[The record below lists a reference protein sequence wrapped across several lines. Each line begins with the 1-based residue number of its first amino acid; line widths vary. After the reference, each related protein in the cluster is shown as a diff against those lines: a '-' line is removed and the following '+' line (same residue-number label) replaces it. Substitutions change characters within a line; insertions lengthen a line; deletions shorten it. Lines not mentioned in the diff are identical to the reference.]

1 MKKII
6 GFLSRSIFLI
16 HFIFGNDVYQSI
28 RVFNSTPEIIKIIA
42 QTGIPLDHVS
52 GKKGIYIDVTASQ
65 DQTIELISLGLDIDI
80 LIPDLTEHYLSRNIP
95 DNSRDFSLG
104 SMQGNYTWDE
114 LNSRFDELQAEYP
127 NIISERVIL
136 GESVEG
142 RDIWAFKVSDTPDED
157 EEEPEVLFTAL
168 THAREPV
175 GMMNLIYFVQLLA
188 EEYGTDPELTYLVNE
203 REIWFLPVVNPD
215 GYVYNESIQPNGGG
229 MHRKNRLNTNC
240 GDGTNRGVDL
250 NRNYGF
256 GWGANNTGSS
266 PDPCATT
273 YRGES
278 AFSEPETQVVRDFI
292 TDREFMNVIH
302 YHTYSNVYIH
312 AYGNATL
319 PDEPDL
325 TTHREIGNEMARYNG
340 YPVGTGYELIGYTV
354 NGDAVDWTYG
364 DQGLVA
370 FTPEVGSYTQGF
382 WPSENDVLPLC
393 EDQVHSNKVFA
404 FVAGPDLVLQHSNLS
419 LEEVN
424 PGDELAI
431 EMEIKNRGLTDLN
444 DEIQINFSPMNGW
457 TTLSNNSVTLSGL
470 DARDSEEFSFDVLV
484 SAETPNGT
492 FAGVIFSIE
501 NESSYPRQD
510 TVQFLVGQPET
521 LFFDG
526 FENGLVNWYVT
537 GDWGLTDEA
546 GTGSNALSDSPNG
559 NYDEAQESF
568 AEFEIDL
575 DLSLYSSSV
584 VEFIAK
590 WEIESNYDFVRLQ
603 ADVEGDGWVSLEGLY
618 TEPGSG
624 QLAQPAGEPGYDG
637 TQEVWVEERIQLD
650 QLGDAIIY
658 GFRFIQTSD
667 NAVEEDGFIVD
678 DFSILGMPAFQIG
691 DFNLDHSVD
700 IMDVFGMTDLI
711 ISDEN
716 STDLQLFFCDINESG
731 DIDTVDILLLIN
743 IILKF

>member
-6 GFLSRSIFLI
+6 GFLLRSIFLI

-42 QTGIPLDHVS
+42 QAGIPLDHVS

-95 DNSRDFSLG
+95 DNSRDFPLG
-104 SMQGNYTWDE
+104 SMLGNYTWDE

-142 RDIWAFKVSDTPDED
+142 RDIWAFKVSDTPEED

-168 THAREPV
+168 THAREPLS
-175 GMMNLIYFVQLLA
+175 MMNLIYFVQLLA

-215 GYVYNESIQPNGGG
+215 GYVYNESYQPNGGG
-229 MHRKNRLNTNC
+229 MARKNRRDTNC
-240 GDGTNRGVDL
+240 ENEIHIGIDL
-250 NRNYGF
+250 NRNYGY

-266 PDPCATT
+266 PYPCAPT

-278 AFSEPETQVVRDFI
+278 AFSEPETQAVRDFI
-292 TDREFMNVIH
+292 LGREFMNVLH

-312 AYGNATL
+312 AFGNASL
-319 PDEPDL
+319 PEEPDL
-325 TTHREIGNEMARYNG
+325 TTHREIGNEMARFNG
-340 YPVGTGYELIGYTV
+340 YPVGTGYELIDYTV

-364 DQGLVA
+364 GQEIIA
-370 FTPEVGSYTQGF
+370 FTPEVGSGSQGF

-404 FVAGPDLVLQHSNLS
+404 FVAGPDLVLNYSNLS
-419 LEEVN
+419 MGEVI
-424 PGDELAI
+424 PDVELGI

-470 DARDSEEFSFDVLV
+470 DARDSEEFSFDILV

-501 NESSYPRQD
+501 NESSFPRQD

-559 NYDEAQESF
+559 NYDENQESF

-603 ADVEGDGWVSLEGLY
+603 ADVEGDGWVSLQGLY

-624 QLAQPAGEPGYDG
+624 QPAQPAGEPGYDG
-637 TQEVWVEERIQLD
+637 IQEVWVEEKIQLD

-667 NAVEEDGFIVD
+667 NAVEQDGFIVD

-700 IMDVFGMTDLI
+700 IMDVFGMADLI

-743 IILKF
+743 IILTF

>member
-6 GFLSRSIFLI
+6 GLLLRSIFLI

-28 RVFNSTPEIIKIIA
+28 RVFNSTPKIINIIA

-65 DQTIELISLGLDIDI
+65 DQTIKLISLGLDIEI
-80 LIPDLTEHYLSRNIP
+80 LIPDLTEYYLSRNIP
-95 DNSRDFSLG
+95 DLSRDFTLG

-114 LNSRFDELQAEYP
+114 LNSRFDELQEEYS
-127 NIISERVIL
+127 NIISERIIL

-142 RDIWAFKVSDTPDED
+142 RDIWAFKVSDMPEEDED
-157 EEEPEVLFTAL
+157 EPEVLFTAL
-168 THAREPV
+168 THAREPLS
-175 GMMNLIYFVQLLA
+175 MMNLIYFVQLLA

-278 AFSEPETQVVRDFI
+278 AFSEPETQIVRDFI
-292 TDREFMNVIH
+292 LDREFMNVIH

-312 AYGNATL
+312 AFGNATL

-325 TTHREIGNEMARYNG
+325 TTHQEIGNEMARFNG

-364 DQGLVA
+364 DQELVA
-370 FTPEVGSYTQGF
+370 FTPEVGSYIQGF

-393 EDQVHSNKVFA
+393 EDQVHPNKIFA
-404 FVAGPDLVLQHSNLS
+404 FVAGPDLVLNYSNLS

-424 PGDELAI
+424 PGVELEI

-457 TTLSNNSVTLSGL
+457 TTISDSSVSFTGL
-470 DARDSEEFSFDVLV
+470 DARDLEEFSIDILV
-484 SAETPNGT
+484 SDETPNGT
-492 FAGVIFSIE
+492 FTGVIFSIE

-510 TVQFLVGQPET
+510 TIQFLVGQPET

-546 GTGSNALSDSPNG
+546 VTGSNALSDSPNG

-590 WEIESNYDFVRLQ
+590 WEIESNYDFVRIQ

-637 TQEVWVEERIQLD
+637 TQDVWIEERIQLD

-667 NAVEEDGFIVD
+667 NAVEKDGLIVD

-691 DFNLDHSVD
+691 DYNLDHIVD
-700 IMDVFGMTDLI
+700 IMDVLGMADHI

-716 STDLQLFFCDINESG
+716 STGLQLFICDINASG

>member
-6 GFLSRSIFLI
+6 GFLLRSIFLI

-95 DNSRDFSLG
+95 DNSRDFPLG

-142 RDIWAFKVSDTPDED
+142 RDIWAFKVSDTPEED

-168 THAREPV
+168 THAREPLS
-175 GMMNLIYFVQLLA
+175 MMNLIYFVQLLA

-215 GYVYNESIQPNGGG
+215 GYVYNESYQPNGGG
-229 MHRKNRLNTNC
+229 MARKNRRDTNC
-240 GDGTNRGVDL
+240 ENEIHIGIDL
-250 NRNYGF
+250 NRNYGY

-266 PDPCATT
+266 PYPCVST

-278 AFSEPETQVVRDFI
+278 AFSEPETQAVRDFI
-292 TDREFMNVIH
+292 LGREFMNVLH

-312 AYGNATL
+312 AFGNASL
-319 PDEPDL
+319 PEEPDL
-325 TTHREIGNEMARYNG
+325 TTHREIGNEMARFNG

-637 TQEVWVEERIQLD
+637 TQEVWVEEKIQLD

-700 IMDVFGMTDLI
+700 IMDVFGMADLI